1 MTKKKYRAGDIVELA
16 GIEFVVLENLGA
28 RQNDG
33 ENDALFIMALKA
45 QGESIYGECA
55 NYTRSELREAAE
67 EWLGRL
73 VTILIDDYGIDDPAI
88 YRRRIDLTTLDG
100 YAGYGAAIDVSAA
113 PLTLDEARRYA
124 EVIPAPDKD
133 CWLATGWGT
142 PEHLSA
148 MYALLVRS
156 DGGWGSGDCSG
167 PCGVRP
173 ALVISSS
180 LLSSADDGEEDAP
193 EDALKDISADA
204 LLEEVRRRMGA
215 ADMIHTRADRIRAM
229 SDEELAW
236 KEERDG

>member
-1 MTKKKYRAGDIVELA
+1 MTKKKYRAGDIVVLA

-33 ENDALFIMALKA
+33 GNDVIFIMTLKA

-73 VTILIDDYGIDDPAI
+73 VTILSDDYGIDDPAI

-113 PLTLDEARRYA
+113 PLSLDEARRYA

-133 CWLATGWGT
+133 CWLATGWGA
-142 PEHLSA
+142 PEHFGDT
-148 MYALLVRS
+148 YALLVRS
-156 DGGWGSGDCSG
+156 GGGLGSGYCSA

-173 ALVISSS
+173 AIIISDA
-180 LLSSADDGEEDAP
+180 LLPPADDGEEDA
-193 EDALKDISADA
+193 LKDISTDA
-204 LLEEVRRRMGA
+204 LLLEVRRRMG
-215 ADMIHTRADRIRAM
+215 
-229 SDEELAW
+229 
-236 KEERDG
+236 GG